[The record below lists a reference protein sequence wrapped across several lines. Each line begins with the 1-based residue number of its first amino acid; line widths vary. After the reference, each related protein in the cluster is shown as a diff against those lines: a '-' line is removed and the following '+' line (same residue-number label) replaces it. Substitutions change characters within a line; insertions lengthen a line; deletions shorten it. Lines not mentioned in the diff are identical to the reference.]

1 MKYKKIMFMLVLAI
15 FIFTAASVCASDVN
29 DTVIASEDDST
40 IELSQAGTDE
50 MLSSDE
56 EELIGQTE
64 NVELISEGNSGTFS
78 ELQSNITQAAP
89 NSILTLN
96 KNYEYDSGFHIE
108 GIVIDK
114 SITIDG
120 NGFKIDAHGNSR
132 IFKITVD
139 KVTLKNI
146 IFVNGKTTDNG
157 GAVYFEKSGNVTNCN
172 FTRNGGGA
180 VFFTGNGDVTSCNF
194 VDNYATCGGAIN
206 FQAIGN
212 VENCNFTRNS
222 ASDNGGAVYIKN
234 TGVVRN
240 CNFINSASK
249 NNGGAVFF
257 ENSGKVTN
265 CNFTNNK
272 VTAEKSFGGAVYFN
286 FDGEVTNCSF
296 VENTASNAG
305 GAVYFG
311 GIGTATNC
319 SFVES
324 NASNAGGAV
333 YFGGIGAVTNCNFS
347 DNAAKMG
354 NAIYINN
361 HGTISDCDFTNNPIT
376 KGAIHSVTGEIT
388 LSNNVLNVD
397 DAIKGKNF
405 TEIQK
410 SIDAANEGAE
420 ITIGGL
426 YSGFGIPIRIT
437 KSLTLVGQNNA
448 VLDAKKLSKIL
459 YITANNVVIKNIQFT
474 NGYAEN
480 GGAVYFFSNGEVTN
494 CNFTN
499 NEVDGY
505 KSSGGAI
512 YFNGAGNVINS
523 IFTAN
528 KASRNG
534 GAIYVEAQSINNKF
548 SSQFYNNYAGQS
560 GGAIFFHK
568 LVQNNSFECIFKEN
582 YAGYGG
588 GMFFS
593 KNANENRFD
602 SEFINNTAK
611 SCGGAMFFY
620 STTDK
625 NNFTGRF
632 IDNHALGQ
640 INETVGNGG
649 AITFKNV
656 STNSIFTCD
665 FINNSASLNGGA
677 VNYRETP
684 KNIIFNANFVNN
696 TAKTG
701 GGVNFFET
709 FDVVFNGEFIGNTAE
724 DGGALAAG
732 YGNVKNVSFKNNH
745 AKNDG
750 GAVYF
755 ALSGETVNCN
765 FTNNRAT
772 NSGGAVY
779 ISEKGNVVN
788 CSFEDNNA
796 VHNGGA
802 VYGKYGAV
810 ENCNFTANAA
820 KNDGGAVYL
829 SHSSNVTNCHF
840 AQNSAPN
847 GGAVYF
853 LNDNDD
859 VINCSFVANKAATRG
874 GALFFMVP
882 EQVNVINS
890 YFEGNSAPEGGAIL
904 CYRWAVTADS
914 CIFKTDSDTTNN
926 TEILSPKLE
935 VDNFYSVWGSGE
947 KLTFNL
953 TTNSSMPITNGKI
966 LITVFLKD
974 NGTEIGKYTCLS
986 GEGWT
991 VDLPVGLYVAI
1002 FNMEYAKLQS
1012 IDKNIEI
1019 AMPAVQFYINVTS
1032 ITTTNKN
1039 VNITAKSN
1047 IPKNLLWNGKFQF
1060 ILPDGTKIDAAYASN
1075 DTWWALHTFEHVGE
1089 YNVTASYVG
1098 LNNVDVKNATITIN
1112 KSDSTI
1118 TLDKTVVNYGD
1129 SLNVKTEGAVAITAK
1144 INGVDVS
1151 VLDNHII
1158 PLAGLNVGTYNLT
1171 ITTVPD
1177 EDHYSVTMNVTI
1189 SVNPIQTQLIGNA
1202 VTAIYKA
1209 NKYLVITLMD
1219 ANGNPISGVSVTV
1232 DLNGAKTYST
1242 DRNGQ
1247 VRVSIKALA
1256 PKKYSA
1262 KVTFNGNANYLKSA
1276 KTIGVTVKK
1285 ATPKLTA
1292 KKKTFK
1298 KSVKVKKYTITLKY
1312 GKTALKKVKV
1322 YIKIKGKTYKA
1333 TTNKKGKATFKIK
1346 KLTKKGTFKSKITF
1360 KGNKYYNKVTKK
1372 VKIKVK

>member
-1 MKYKKIMFMLVLAI
+1 MLVLAI
-15 FIFTAASVCASDVN
+15 FIFTATSVYASDMN

-64 NVELISEGNSGTFS
+64 NVELISEGNSGTFT
-78 ELQSNITQAAP
+78 ELQANITQATQG
-89 NSILTLN
+89 STLTLN
-96 KNYEYDSGFHIE
+96 KNYEYDSGFNIE
-108 GIVIDK
+108 GIVINK

-132 IFKITVD
+132 IFNITVD
-139 KVTLKNI
+139 NVILKNI
-146 IFVNGKTTDNG
+146 IFTSGKTENG
-157 GAVYFEKSGNVTNCN
+157 GAVYFEKSGNVTNCS
-172 FTRNGGGA
+172 FTNNNNGEGA
-180 VFFTGNGDVTSCNF
+180 VFFAGKGEVTNCNF
-194 VDNYATCGGAIN
+194 ADNYATNGGAIY
-206 FQAIGN
+206 FSDLGT
-212 VENCNFTRNS
+212 VTNCNFTRNS
-222 ASDNGGAVYIKN
+222 ASNNSGVVYFKD
-234 TGVVRN
+234 TGVLSN

-257 ENSGKVTN
+257 EKSGNVTN
-265 CNFTNNK
+265 CNFTGSNASNN
-272 VTAEKSFGGAVYFN
+272 GGAVYFSS
-286 FDGEVTNCSF
+286 DGEVTNCNFTDS
-296 VENTASNAG
+296 TASNNG

-311 GIGTATNC
+311 GIGT
-319 SFVES
+319 
-324 NASNAGGAV
+324 
-333 YFGGIGAVTNCNFS
+333 VTKCNFS

-361 HGTISDCDFTNNPIT
+361 HGTISDCDFTNNFIT

-397 DAIKGKNF
+397 DAINGKNF

-410 SIDAANEGAE
+410 SIDAANEGDE
-420 ITIGGL
+420 ITIDGS
-426 YSGFGIPIRIT
+426 YAGFGIPIRIT
-437 KSLTLVGQNNA
+437 KSLTLIGQNNA
-448 VLDAKKLSKIL
+448 ILDAKKLSKIL
-459 YITANNVVIKNIQFT
+459 YITASNVLIKNIQFT

-480 GGAVYFFSNGEVTN
+480 GGAVFFEKSGNVEN

-499 NEVDGY
+499 NEVNGA

-534 GAIYVEAQSINNKF
+534 GAIYVEAQSINNIF
-548 SSQFYNNYAGQS
+548 SCQFYNNYAEQS
-560 GGAIFFHK
+560 GGAILFHN
-568 LVQNNSFECIFKEN
+568 LVQNNTFECIFKDN
-582 YAGYGG
+582 YAGYGAG
-588 GMFFS
+588 IFFS
-593 KNANENRFD
+593 KNANANRFNSD
-602 SEFINNTAK
+602 FINNTAK

-620 STTDK
+620 GTTDK
-625 NNFTGRF
+625 NNFTGRY
-632 IDNHALGQ
+632 INNSALGQ
-640 INETVGNGG
+640 IDPTNGNGG

-656 STNSIFTCD
+656 SANSIFTCD

-684 KNIIFNANFVNN
+684 ENIIFNANFINN

-701 GGVNFFET
+701 GGVNFFVT
-709 FDVVFNGEFIGNTAE
+709 FDVIFNGEFIGNSAE
-724 DGGALAAG
+724 NGGALAAG

-779 ISEKGNVVN
+779 FKEKCNVED
-788 CSFEDNNA
+788 CSFVDNYA
-796 VHNGGA
+796 VKNGGA
-802 VYGKYGAV
+802 VYSKSGNV
-810 ENCNFTANAA
+810 LNSNFTGNIA

-829 SHSSNVTNCHF
+829 SQPSNVTNCNF
-840 AQNSAPN
+840 AHNSAPN

-853 LNDNDD
+853 LNDNDH
-859 VINCSFVANKAATRG
+859 VTNCSFVANEAASRG
-874 GALFFMVP
+874 GAVFFMTP
-882 EQVNVINS
+882 QQDNVTNC
-890 YFEGNSAPEGGAIL
+890 YFEGNSAPEGGAIF
-904 CYRWAVTADS
+904 CYTPAVTADS

-926 TEILSPKLE
+926 TEILSPTLE
-935 VDNFYSVWGSGE
+935 VYDFYSVCGSGE

-953 TTNSSMPITNGKI
+953 TTNSGMSITNGNI
-966 LITVFLKD
+966 SIIVSFKD
-974 NGTEIGKYTCLS
+974 NGTFVGNYACLS
-986 GEGWT
+986 GEGWI
-991 VDLPVGLYVAI
+991 VDLPVGSYTAA
-1002 FNMEYAKLQS
+1002 FNTEYKGFIP

-1019 AMPAVQFYINVTS
+1019 RMPDIQFNINVTS
-1032 ITTTNKN
+1032 VTTTNKT

-1047 IPKNLLWNGKFQF
+1047 IPKNLLWDGKFQF
-1060 ILPDGTKIDAAYASN
+1060 ILPDGTKINATYASN
-1075 DTWWALHTFEHVGE
+1075 DTWWALHAFEHVGE

-1098 LNNVDVKNATITIN
+1098 LDNVDVKNATITIN

-1129 SLNVKTEGAVAITAK
+1129 SLNVKTEGAVGITAK

-1151 VLDNHII
+1151 ILDNHVI

-1171 ITTVPD
+1171 VTTVPD
-1177 EDHYSVTMNVTI
+1177 EDHYSVTMNATI
-1189 SVNPIQTQLIGNA
+1189 TVNPIQTQLTGNSVA
-1202 VTAIYKA
+1202 AIYKA
-1209 NKYLVITLMD
+1209 NKYLVITLKD

-1232 DLNGAKTYST
+1232 DLNGAKTYTT
-1242 DRNGQ
+1242 DKNGQ
-1247 VRVSIKALA
+1247 VKVSIKALV

-1262 KVTFNGNANYLKSA
+1262 KVTFNGNANYLKSTN
-1276 KTIGVTVKK
+1276 TIKVTVKK

-1298 KSVKVKKYTITLKY
+1298 KSVKIKKYTITLKY

>member
-1 MKYKKIMFMLVLAI
+1 MLVLAI
-15 FIFTAASVCASDVN
+15 FIFTAASVCASDMN
-29 DTVIASEDDST
+29 DTVIASENDST

-64 NVELISEGNSGTFS
+64 NVELISEGNSGTFT
-78 ELQSNITQAAP
+78 ELQSNITQATQG
-89 NSILTLN
+89 STLTLN
-96 KNYEYDSGFHIE
+96 KNYEYDSDFDIE
-108 GIVIDK
+108 GIHIDK

-120 NGFKIDAHGNSR
+120 NGFKIDAKGISR

-139 KVTLKNI
+139 NVMLKNI
-146 IFVNGKTTDNG
+146 IFANGKTENG

-172 FTRNGGGA
+172 FTNNNNGEGA
-180 VFFTGNGDVTSCNF
+180 VFFTGKGEVTNCNF
-194 VDNYATCGGAIN
+194 ADNYATYGGAIY
-206 FQAIGN
+206 FQKTG
-212 VENCNFTRNS
+212 VVSNCNFTRNY
-222 ASDNGGAVYIKN
+222 ASNSS
-234 TGVVRN
+234 GVVYFKDSGVVKN
-240 CNFINSASK
+240 CNFRNSASK
-249 NNGGAVFF
+249 NNGGAIFF
-257 ENSGKVTN
+257 EKSGNVTN
-265 CNFTNNK
+265 CNFTDSTASNNGGAIYFSGLGT
-272 VTAEKSFGGAVYFN
+272 VTNCRFVDNNASNNGGAVYFS
-286 FDGEVTNCSF
+286 GLGTVTNCSF
-296 VENTASNAG
+296 VENTATGVYSYG
-305 GAVYFG
+305 GAVYLNNSG
-311 GIGTATNC
+311 
-319 SFVES
+319 E
-324 NASNAGGAV
+324 
-333 YFGGIGAVTNCNFS
+333 VTNCNFTG
-347 DNAAKMG
+347 NPAKMG

-361 HGTISDCDFTNNPIT
+361 HGTVSDCDFTNNPIT
-376 KGAIHSVTGEIT
+376 KGAIHSVTGDIT
-388 LSNNVLNVD
+388 LSNNILNVD
-397 DAIKGKNF
+397 DAVSGRNF

-410 SIDAANEGAE
+410 LIDAANEGDE
-420 ITIGGL
+420 ITIDGS
-426 YSGFGIPIRIT
+426 YAGFGIPIRIT
-437 KSLTLVGQNNA
+437 KSLTLIGQNNA
-448 VLDAKKLSKIL
+448 ILDAKKLSKIL
-459 YITANNVVIKNIQFT
+459 YITASNVLIKNIQFT

-480 GGAVYFFSNGEVTN
+480 GGAVFFEKSGNVEN

-499 NEVDGY
+499 NEVLGG

-512 YFNGAGNVINS
+512 YLNGAGNVIHS

-534 GAIYVEAQSINNKF
+534 GAIYVEAQSINNIF
-548 SSQFYNNYAGQS
+548 SCQFYNNYAGQS
-560 GGAIFFHK
+560 GGAILFHN
-568 LVQNNSFECIFKEN
+568 LVQNNTFECIFKDN
-582 YAGYGG
+582 YAGYGAG
-588 GMFFS
+588 IFFS
-593 KNANENRFD
+593 KNANANRFNSD
-602 SEFINNTAK
+602 FINNTAK

-620 STTDK
+620 GKTDK
-625 NNFTGRF
+625 NNFTGSY
-632 IDNHALGQ
+632 INNSALGQ
-640 INETVGNGG
+640 IDPTNGNGG

-665 FINNSASLNGGA
+665 FINNYARLNGGG

-684 KNIIFNANFVNN
+684 KNIIFNANFINN

-701 GGVNFFET
+701 GGVNFFVT
-709 FDVVFNGEFIGNTAE
+709 FDVIFNGEFIGNTAE

-765 FTNNRAT
+765 FTNNW
-772 NSGGAVY
+772 
-779 ISEKGNVVN
+779 
-788 CSFEDNNA
+788 
-796 VHNGGA
+796 
-802 VYGKYGAV
+802 
-810 ENCNFTANAA
+810 AN
-820 KNDGGAVYL
+820 NDGGAVYIHEKCNVVDCSFVDNYATNNGGAVRSKSGNVL
-829 SHSSNVTNCHF
+829 NSNFTSN
-840 AQNSAPN
+840 AAKKD

-853 LNDNDD
+853 GTSGNVTYCNFAHNSALNGGALHFFNDNDN
-859 VINCSFVANKAATRG
+859 VINCSFVANKAAKMG
-874 GALFFMVP
+874 GAVFF
-882 EQVNVINS
+882 QTYLYVNVING
-890 YFEGNSAPEGGAIL
+890 YFEGNSAPEGGAIF
-904 CYRWAVTADS
+904 CYNPTVTADS

-926 TEILSPKLE
+926 TEILSPSLE
-935 VDNFYSVWGSGE
+935 VYDFYSVCGSGE

-953 TTNSSMPITNGKI
+953 TTNGGMPITNGKI
-966 LITVFLKD
+966 SMTVFLND
-974 NGTEIGKYTCLS
+974 TGTEVGKYTCLS

-991 VDLPVGLYVAI
+991 VDLPVGSYYSV
-1002 FNMEYAKLQS
+1002 FDTEYAKFQPF
-1012 IDKNIEI
+1012 DKDIKI
-1019 AMPAVQFYINVTS
+1019 RMPDVQFYINVDS
-1032 ITTTNKN
+1032 LTTTSKN

-1060 ILPDGTKIDAAYASN
+1060 ILPDGTKINAAYASN
-1075 DTWWALHTFEHVGE
+1075 DTWWAVHAFEHVGE
-1089 YNVTASYVG
+1089 YNVSASYVG
-1098 LNNVDVKNATITIN
+1098 LDNVDVKNATITIN

-1118 TLDKTVVNYGD
+1118 TLDRTVVNYGD
-1129 SLNVKTEGAVAITAK
+1129 SINVKLEGAIAITAK
-1144 INGVDVS
+1144 INGRDVS

-1171 ITTVPD
+1171 VTTVPD
-1177 EDHYSVTMNVTI
+1177 EDHYFVTMNATI
-1189 SVNPIQTQLIGNA
+1189 TVNPIQTQLTGNS

-1209 NKYLVITLMD
+1209 NKYLVITLKD

-1256 PKKYSA
+1256 PKKYFA

>member
-1 MKYKKIMFMLVLAI
+1 MLVLAI
-15 FIFTAASVCASDVN
+15 FIFTATSVYASDMN

-40 IELSQAGTDE
+40 IELSQADTGE
-50 MLSSDE
+50 MMSSE
-56 EELIGQTE
+56 EDELIGQTE
-64 NVELISEGNSGTFS
+64 NVELISEGNSGTFT
-78 ELQSNITQAAP
+78 ELQANITQATQG
-89 NSILTLN
+89 STLTLN
-96 KNYEYDSGFHIE
+96 KNYEYDSGFDIE
-108 GIVIDK
+108 GIVINK

-132 IFKITVD
+132 IFNITVD
-139 KVTLKNI
+139 NVILKNI
-146 IFVNGKTTDNG
+146 IFAHGKTENG
-157 GAVYFEKSGNVTNCN
+157 GAVYFEKSGNVTNCS
-172 FTRNGGGA
+172 FTNNNNGEGA
-180 VFFTGNGDVTSCNF
+180 VFFAGKGEVTNCNF
-194 VDNYATCGGAIN
+194 ADNYATNGGAIY
-206 FQAIGN
+206 FSDLGT
-212 VENCNFTRNS
+212 VTNCNFTRNS
-222 ASDNGGAVYIKN
+222 ASNNSGVVYFKD
-234 TGVVRN
+234 TGVLSN

-257 ENSGKVTN
+257 EKSGNVTN
-265 CNFTNNK
+265 CNFTNNE
-272 VTAEKSFGGAVYFN
+272 VTGDKSFGGAVYFN
-286 FDGEVTNCSF
+286 YDGDVTNCSF
-296 VENTASNAG
+296 VENTALNAG

-311 GIGTATNC
+311 GIGT
-319 SFVES
+319 
-324 NASNAGGAV
+324 
-333 YFGGIGAVTNCNFS
+333 VTKCNFS

-361 HGTISDCDFTNNPIT
+361 HGTISDCDFTNNFIT

-397 DAIKGKNF
+397 DAINGKNF

-420 ITIGGL
+420 ITIDGS
-426 YSGFGIPIRIT
+426 YAGFGIPIRIT
-437 KSLTLVGQNNA
+437 KSLTLIGQNNA
-448 VLDAKKLSKIL
+448 ILDAKKLSKIL
-459 YITANNVVIKNIQFT
+459 YITASNVLIKNIQFT

-480 GGAVYFFSNGEVTN
+480 GGAVFFEKSGNVEN

-499 NEVDGY
+499 NEVNGA

-512 YFNGAGNVINS
+512 YLNGAGNVINS

-528 KASRNG
+528 NATRNG
-534 GAIYVEAQSINNKF
+534 GAIYVEAQSINNIF
-548 SSQFYNNYAGQS
+548 SCQFYNNYAGQS
-560 GGAIFFHK
+560 GGAILFHN
-568 LVQNNSFECIFKEN
+568 LVQNNTFECIFKDN
-582 YAGYGG
+582 YAGYGAG
-588 GMFFS
+588 IFFS
-593 KNANENRFD
+593 KNANANRFNSD
-602 SEFINNTAK
+602 FINNTAK

-620 STTDK
+620 DTTDN
-625 NNFTGRF
+625 NNFTGRY
-632 IDNHALGQ
+632 INNSALGQ

-701 GGVNFFET
+701 GGVNFFVT
-709 FDVVFNGEFIGNTAE
+709 FDVIFNGEFIGNSAE

-779 ISEKGNVVN
+779 FKEKCNVED
-788 CSFEDNNA
+788 CSFVDNNA

-802 VYGKYGAV
+802 VYSKSGNV
-810 ENCNFTANAA
+810 LNSNFTGNIA

-829 SHSSNVTNCHF
+829 SQPSNVTNCNF
-840 AQNSAPN
+840 AHNSAPN
-847 GGAVYF
+847 GGALYF
-853 LNDNDD
+853 LNDHDN
-859 VINCSFVANKAATRG
+859 VTNCSFVANEAAKMG
-874 GALFFMVP
+874 GAVFFMTP
-882 EQVNVINS
+882 QQDNVTNC
-890 YFEGNSAPEGGAIL
+890 YFEGNSAPEGGAIF
-904 CYRWAVTADS
+904 CYNPNVTADS

-926 TEILSPKLE
+926 TEILSPTLE
-935 VDNFYSVWGSGE
+935 VYDFYSVCGSGE

-953 TTNSSMPITNGKI
+953 TTNSGMPITNGNI
-966 LITVFLKD
+966 SITVFFKD
-974 NGTEIGKYTCLS
+974 NDKPAVKYNCLS

-991 VDLPVGLYVAI
+991 VDLPVGSYSAV
-1002 FNMEYAKLQS
+1002 FSTEY
-1012 IDKNIEI
+1012 KNLEQIIKTIEI
-1019 AMPAVQFYINVTS
+1019 RMPEGQFYINVTS
-1032 ITTTNKN
+1032 VTTTNKT

-1047 IPKNLLWNGKFQF
+1047 IPKNLLWDGKFQF
-1060 ILPDGTKIDAAYASN
+1060 ILPDGTKINATYASN
-1075 DTWWALHTFEHVGE
+1075 DTWWALHAFEHVGE
-1089 YNVTASYVG
+1089 YNVTASYVD

-1129 SLNVKTEGAVAITAK
+1129 SLNVKTEGVIAITAK

-1151 VLDNHII
+1151 VLDNHVI

-1171 ITTVPD
+1171 VTTVPD
-1177 EDHYSVTMNVTI
+1177 EDHYSVTMNATI
-1189 SVNPIQTQLIGNA
+1189 TVNPIQTQLTGNSVA
-1202 VTAIYKA
+1202 AIYKA
-1209 NKYLVITLMD
+1209 NKYLVITLKD
-1219 ANGNPISGVSVTV
+1219 ANGNPISGAKLTV

-1242 DRNGQ
+1242 DKNGQ
-1247 VRVSIKALA
+1247 VRVSIKALV

-1262 KVTFNGNANYLKSA
+1262 KVTFNGNANYLKST
-1276 KTIGVTVKK
+1276 KTIKVTVKK

-1298 KSVKVKKYTITLKY
+1298 KSVKIKKYTITLKY